1 MLQPGCCVPCAF
13 QKVKNHGPRLMP
25 AALPERKAVADT
37 SGLSLGLPMDAIPQW
52 RHAGNLSSDSS
63 ERGPDLLSHDSTFR
77 PSVELLHSASPCPHQ
92 CCKWT
97 TWPFKSVL
105 SLKFTITF
113 YKGVCPGF
121 DSLTQTYLPNSAD
134 VVRYQSPQ
142 PSEWLGRPGFF
153 RRGRH
158 PTTVYFVLPLPR
170 GEKRWEVLV

>member
-25 AALPERKAVADT
+25 AALPKGKAVADT

-52 RHAGNLSSDSS
+52 KQQGTSPATPVKEGQTSCHMIA
-63 ERGPDLLSHDSTFR
+63 R
-77 PSVELLHSASPCPHQ
+77 PGHSVELLHSASPCPHQ

-153 RRGRH
+153 QRGRH
-158 PTTVYFVLPLPR
+158 PSTVYFVLHLPR